1 MRATN
6 RVTTFLAA
14 SFLLVGIAAAAGGPA
29 GAAQSPRVD
38 APTGT
43 VSLVEVSPAGVRGSG
58 SGFFELV
65 NPGDRP
71 VDLTGYA
78 VFRCDEEGL
87 RTRPS
92 DPEADLGGVILAAGE
107 RRAFPTTRLS
117 ERGYGLIVLAPS
129 GETADA
135 LAAYSDDPAPTTS
148 ECGGGVELPVTTAAA
163 LGESWQRAGS
173 SADARWVR
181 AVATPG
187 EPNGLARPAEEPVR
201 VSEIAAAG
209 PAGHGDDFV
218 ELVNDGATAV
228 DLGGW
233 RLYRCTATGAAP
245 TEALQHVFGAG
256 AALRPGERLVIGGP
270 GFAEDA
276 DIRVETSLADLV
288 HGVLLVD
295 ADGRRVDG
303 VGVSSRE
310 DTACQTGRGKLP
322 STLDYRTGESWQRQA
337 DGGFVIE
344 GRTPGEPNAQAS
356 AAVATGATRPEVP
369 DGAPAASGVG
379 RGTVAAAF
387 AYDDRPGVAVSEI
400 ATDPEIDGM
409 ARRNFVE
416 LANFG
421 ARAVD
426 ISGWTLVACGAD
438 GFRRFDDL
446 AVVPSGTVLGPDDTW
461 TAALAG
467 TAAAQSADAAYDD
480 ALELAGAG
488 VWVQDADGSR
498 VDSVGIYHR
507 NEMDSS
513 VDRESPCTKGLAL
526 ATFAVDRL
534 RGETLQRAAFTG
546 DDASDFVPAPAT
558 PGVRAGA
565 RAVSADDIVARALD
579 RARTD
584 AIDAVGGRA
593 AASASL
599 PLDGDGEPLEVIAAF
614 AGSSLSPLTGRTA
627 PGEREVSVAELT
639 ARDDDYDLPY
649 VRLRVRLPDGGGSVS
664 WSGRTVG
671 RAEVR
676 LSVWAPASADARQPG
691 WRTLD
696 EAAGMTTATDAAAA
710 APVRLEGV
718 VHDAEAVDDTVDL
731 LVQVVPRSESAA
743 ADASGLADPGDY
755 DLALGHIT
763 DTQYYSEAYPEVYA
777 GEVAWLAEN
786 ADARKLAF
794 VTHTGDL
801 IQNWVDPGQTEERA
815 RREYEVAS
823 RLQGVLDANGIAN
836 SVLPGNHDN
845 KRGVSNDLFNEY
857 FGPERYRD
865 QPWFGGSLTADD
877 NSANWSSFEAA
888 GARFVMLSLPYA
900 YGEREIAWAEGVV
913 AAHRD
918 ANIVISTHE
927 HLTPATATD
936 DAERSTTSRWVSHGD
951 LLWERVVA
959 PNRNVV
965 LVLSGHFHGLGAIVT
980 ENAGGIPGHTV
991 LEALADYQE
1000 FRTPTGERA
1009 TGFQRLLQVDLAAG
1023 VMAVDTFS
1031 VPLGATASHPY
1042 DYGQFLPDDG
1052 DSATPSNER
1061 PWRILAQGLQHRY
1074 TEEDDAFAVP
1084 LALQYAKAVET
1095 DAVSLV
1101 RD

>member
-1 MRATN
+1 MRATK

-14 SFLLVGIAAAAGGPA
+14 SILLIGIAASVGGPA
-29 GAAQSPRVD
+29 GAAESPRIVTS
-38 APTGT
+38 TGT
-43 VSLVEVSPAGVRGSG
+43 VSLVEVAPAGVRGSA
-58 SGFFELV
+58 SGFFELA

-71 VDLTGYA
+71 VDLRGYA
-78 VFRCDEEGL
+78 VFRCDDEGL
-87 RTRPS
+87 RARPS
-92 DPEADLGGVILAAGE
+92 DPEADLGAVVLAAGE

-117 ERGYGLIVLAPS
+117 ERGYGLIVIAPS
-129 GETADA
+129 GETVDA
-135 LAAYSDDPAPTTS
+135 LAVYSDDPAPTTS
-148 ECGGGVELPVTTAAA
+148 ECGGVELPVTTAAA
-163 LGESWQRAGS
+163 LGESWQRAGA
-173 SADARWVR
+173 SADGRWVR
-181 AVATPG
+181 AIATPG
-187 EPNGLARPAEEPVR
+187 GSNVLAVAGDEAVR

-209 PAGHGDDFV
+209 PAGRSDDFV
-218 ELVNDGATAV
+218 ELENAGPVVV
-228 DLGGW
+228 DLDGW

-245 TEALQHVFGAG
+245 SEALQHVFDAS
-256 AALRPGERLVIGGP
+256 ATLRPGERLVIGGP

-276 DIRVETSLADLV
+276 DIRVETSLADPV

-310 DTACQTGRGKLP
+310 DTACQTGRDKLT

-337 DGGFVIE
+337 DGGFAIAS
-344 GRTPGEPNAQAS
+344 RTPGAPNAERS
-356 AAVATGATRPEVP
+356 P
-369 DGAPAASGVG
+369 PAASSIA
-379 RGTVAAAF
+379 TAF

-400 ATDPEIDGM
+400 ATDPEIDGV

-421 ARAVD
+421 AREVD

-446 AVVPSGTVLGPDDTW
+446 AVVPPGTVLGPDDTW
-461 TAALAG
+461 TAALEGTPAAG
-467 TAAAQSADAAYDD
+467 VAGAAYADP
-480 ALELAGAG
+480 LELAGAG
-488 VWVQDADGSR
+488 VWVQDAEGRR
-498 VDSVGIYHR
+498 VDSVGVFHR

-513 VDRESPCTKGLAL
+513 VDVPSPCTKGLAL
-526 ATFAVDRL
+526 STFAVDRV

-558 PGVRAGA
+558 PGVLAVRRAA
-565 RAVSADDIVARALD
+565 SADDVIRRALD
-579 RARTD
+579 DARSEAVD
-584 AIDAVGGRA
+584 AAVGRA
-593 AASASL
+593 AAVAVA
-599 PLDGDGEPLEVIAAF
+599 PQAGDGTPLEVLAAH
-614 AGSSLSPLTGRTA
+614 AGSWPSPLTSRTA
-627 PGEREVSVAELT
+627 PGEQEVSAAGLT
-639 ARDDDYDLPY
+639 ARDDGYDLPY
-649 VRLRVRLPDGGGSVS
+649 VRMRVRVPDGGGTIS
-664 WSGRTVG
+664 WQGRTVG

-676 LSVWAPASADARQPG
+676 LSVWAPAAGTTGRAG
-691 WRTLD
+691 WRALD
-696 EAAGMTTATDAAAA
+696 EAAGALTAADAAATA
-710 APVRLEGV
+710 SVRLDGV
-718 VHDAEAVDDTVDL
+718 VRGEEVVGGAVDL
-731 LVQVVPRSESAA
+731 LVQVVPRAESAA
-743 ADASGLADPGDY
+743 ADADGLADPADY

-801 IQNWVDPGQTEERA
+801 IQNWVDPSQTEERA

-857 FGPERYRD
+857 FGPQRYRD
-865 QPWFGGSLTADD
+865 RPWFGGSLTADD
-877 NSANWSSFEAA
+877 NSANWSSFAA
-888 GARFVMLSLPYA
+888 GGARFVMISLPYA
-900 YGEREIAWAEGVV
+900 YGEREVAWAQDVV

-918 ANIVISTHE
+918 ANVVISTHE
-927 HLTPATATD
+927 HLMPATATD
-936 DAERSTTSRWVSHGD
+936 EAERSTTSRWVSHGD

-965 LVLSGHFHGLGAIVT
+965 LVLSGHFHGLGAIIT

-1023 VMAVDTFS
+1023 MLAVDTFS

-1042 DYGQFLPDDG
+1042 DYTQFLPDDG
-1052 DSATPSNER
+1052 DAATASNER

-1095 DAVSLV
+1095 DAVSTV

>member
-1 MRATN
+1 M
-6 RVTTFLAA
+6 
-14 SFLLVGIAAAAGGPA
+14 GGPA
-29 GAAQSPRVD
+29 GAVEARREVAS
-38 APTGT
+38 TGT
-43 VSLVEVSPAGVRGSG
+43 VTIDEVSPAGVRGRA
-58 SGFFELV
+58 SGFFELA

-87 RTRPS
+87 RTRPT
-92 DPEADLGGVILAAGE
+92 DPEADLAGIILAAGE
-107 RRAFPTTRLS
+107 RRAFPTPRLA
-117 ERGYGLIVLAPS
+117 ERGYGLIVIAPS
-129 GETADA
+129 GATADA
-135 LAAYSDDPAPTTS
+135 VAVYTDDPGPTTS
-148 ECGGGVELPVTTAAA
+148 ECAGGVELPVTTAAA

-173 SADARWVR
+173 SSDARWVR

-187 EPNGLARPAEEPVR
+187 EANRLAEVSDARVR

-218 ELVNDGATAV
+218 ELVNDSTTDV
-228 DLGGW
+228 DLAGW
-233 RLYRCTATGAAP
+233 RLYRCTASGTAP
-245 TEALQHVFGAG
+245 TEALQHVFGAD
-256 AALRPGERLVIGGP
+256 AALVPGERMIIGGP
-270 GFAEDA
+270 AFTEEPDV
-276 DIRVETSLADLV
+276 RVDTSLADTAY
-288 HGVLLVD
+288 GALLIT

-303 VGVSSRE
+303 VGVSSWE
-310 DTACQTGRGKLP
+310 DTACQTGRDKLP
-322 STLDYRTGESWQRQA
+322 STLDYRTGQSWQRQV
-337 DGGFVIE
+337 DGGFAVA
-344 GRTPGEPNAQAS
+344 GRTPGEPNAVDS
-356 AAVATGATRPEVP
+356 VAVA
-369 DGAPAASGVG
+369 AS
-379 RGTVAAAF
+379 VAGAF
-387 AYDDRPGVAVSEI
+387 AYGDRPGVAVSEI
-400 ATDPEIDGM
+400 ATDPEIEGM
-409 ARRNFVE
+409 PRRNFVE

-421 ARAVD
+421 ARQVD

-446 AVVPSGTVLGPDDTW
+446 AVVAPGTVLGPDDTW

-467 TAAAQSADAAYDD
+467 TPAAESADAAYDD
-480 ALELAGAG
+480 PLELAGAG
-488 VWVQDADGSR
+488 VWVADADGRR
-498 VDSVGIYHR
+498 VDSVGVYHR

-526 ATFAVDRL
+526 STFAVDRV

-546 DDASDFVPAPAT
+546 DDASDFVPAAAT
-558 PGVRAGA
+558 PGVLAGP
-565 RAVSADDIVARALD
+565 RAVSADDIVERALD
-579 RARTD
+579 RARSVAVD
-584 AIDAVGGRA
+584 SAIGQA
-593 AASASL
+593 AASAAR
-599 PLDGDGEPLEVIAAF
+599 PRGREGAPVEVIAAH

-627 PGEREVSVAELT
+627 PGEWEVSAAELS
-639 ARDDDYDLPY
+639 ARDDAYDLPY
-649 VRLRVRLPDGGGSVS
+649 VRMRVRLPADGGTVS

-676 LSVWAPASADARQPG
+676 LSVWAPASGTGRQAG
-691 WRTLD
+691 WRALD
-696 EAAGMTTATDAAAA
+696 DATGGTTATDAAATA
-710 APVRLEGV
+710 AVWLEGV
-718 VHDAEAVDDTVDL
+718 VREEEVVDGTADL
-731 LVQVVPRSESAA
+731 LVQVVPRGESTAA
-743 ADASGLADPGDY
+743 YADGLADPADY
-755 DLALGHIT
+755 DLALGHLT

-777 GEVAWLAEN
+777 GEVAWLAAN

-815 RREYEVAS
+815 RREYDVAS

-865 QPWFGGSLTADD
+865 QPWFGGSVTPDD
-877 NSANWSSFEAA
+877 NSANWSAFEAG
-888 GARFVMLSLPYA
+888 GARFVMISLPYA
-900 YGEREIAWAEGVV
+900 YGEREIAWAEDVV
-913 AAHRD
+913 ASHRD

-927 HLTPATATD
+927 HLTPATAED

-959 PNRNVV
+959 PNRNVM

-1023 VMAVDTFS
+1023 VLAVDTFS

-1042 DYGQFLPDDG
+1042 DYSQFLPDDG
-1052 DSATPSNER
+1052 DAATPSNER

-1074 TEEDDAFAVP
+1074 TEKDDAFAVP

-1095 DAVSLV
+1095 DAVTLAHE
-1101 RD
+1101 